1 MSRALPMGPGHGH
14 GTSAPPPLGTPISTR
29 DTADVVLV
37 GSGAAGGILARELA
51 QAGLRVVVLEQ
62 GAYLD
67 RSRFTHDD
75 TKVFLEPT
83 YSVDHRR
90 KPITWRPDE
99 ATPAV
104 TRPYLVYGTM
114 IGGGTVHY
122 AANSWRFRPID
133 FIEQTRGATA
143 AGTAVA
149 DWPFTYDELE
159 PYYTRAEWELGISGA
174 PGPMDPARSRPY
186 PMPPLPLTGSGA
198 VLEIAAARLGWR
210 VQAAPMAI
218 ASQPYRGRS
227 NCQAC
232 GFCWGFGCEYG
243 AKGSTNFTMIPQAVA
258 TGRCELRPGCTAVQI
273 ETNAAGRAS
282 AVVYRD
288 ARGREVRQRA
298 RLVVVAANGA
308 ETPRLLLMSASGRF
322 PNGLGN
328 GSGLVGRH
336 LMFNGNAVVTGE
348 MPEPMHGHKGPPVTR
363 ICLEAYDIG
372 QEIGVAGGGGFD
384 FRFMG
389 GPLLWSQFFSRMP
402 DVIGAPLKAHLRTA
416 YSHGILSLV
425 HTTSLPSAANRID
438 LDPTVKDHLGLPAI
452 RVTYTEHEQD
462 LRLMRAIQG
471 KASQALEAGGAR
483 KVEALPVSAD
493 PGGGFH
499 LLGTCRMGDDP
510 TRSVVNRDHRMHEV
524 PGLYLVDGS
533 SFVSSGRGQPTLT
546 IQALAFR
553 AAARLAEA
561 VKRGEA

>member
-1 MSRALPMGPGHGH
+1 
-14 GTSAPPPLGTPISTR
+14 
-29 DTADVVLV
+29 
-37 GSGAAGGILARELA
+37 
-51 QAGLRVVVLEQ
+51 
-62 GAYLD
+62 
-67 RSRFTHDD
+67 
-75 TKVFLEPT
+75 
-83 YSVDHRR
+83 
-90 KPITWRPDE
+90 
-99 ATPAV
+99 
-104 TRPYLVYGTM
+104 
-114 IGGGTVHY
+114 
-122 AANSWRFRPID
+122 
-133 FIEQTRGATA
+133 
-143 AGTAVA
+143 
-149 DWPFTYDELE
+149 
-159 PYYTRAEWELGISGA
+159 
-174 PGPMDPARSRPY
+174 ARSRPF

-198 VLEIAAARLGWR
+198 VLEIAAASLGWQA
-210 VQAAPMAI
+210 QAAPMAI

-258 TGRCELRPGCTAVQI
+258 TGRCEIRPGCTAVQI
-273 ETNAAGRAS
+273 ETSPSGRAS

-288 ARGREVRQRA
+288 ARGREVRQRG
-298 RLVVVAANGA
+298 RHIVVAANGA

-363 ICLEAYDIG
+363 ICLDAYDIG
-372 QEIGVAGGGGFD
+372 REIGVAGGGGFD

-389 GPLLWSQFFSRMP
+389 GPLLWSQFFSRTP
-402 DVIGAPLKAHLRTA
+402 DLFGAPLKAYLRTA
-416 YSHGILSLV
+416 YAHGILSLV

-462 LRLMRAIQG
+462 LRLMRAIQA
-471 KASQALEAGGAR
+471 KAAQALEAGGAR
-483 KVEALPVSAD
+483 NVAALPVTDD

-499 LLGTCRMGDDP
+499 LLGTCRMGRDAA
-510 TRSVVNRDHRMHEV
+510 TSVVNADHQVHEV

-553 AAARLAEA
+553 AAARLVDRAR
-561 VKRGEA
+561 RGER